1 MSASASLSTSVAYH
15 VGYFLCGAR
24 CGFPLTRISD
34 VCMQHTC
41 LYNQLN
47 VGSDLRR
54 PKLHKINILSG
65 GHGQR
70 SVFLTWSR
78 SLQVDMKVFKTFET
92 EGVVG

>member
-1 MSASASLSTSVAYH
+1 MSASASLSTSMAYH
-15 VGYFLCGAR
+15 EGYSLCGAR

-34 VCMQHTC
+34 LCMQQRHTC
-41 LYNQLN
+41 LYNKLN
-47 VGSDLRR
+47 VGSDLWR

-78 SLQVDMKVFKTFET
+78 SLQVDMKVFKTFENLM
-92 EGVVG
+92 G